1 MSTLYLVGGAA
12 AVSLALGFGAGW
24 TTQGWRQDAARL
36 AAEQVATQAARDN
49 VKQRDRAAEAYQDGQ
64 DAARRDAVKNDPK
77 VIYVAS
83 KPEYRD
89 ACLDDDGL
97 QLVADEI
104 RAANARRRKP
114 AAVPGDPGPE
124 HEVEG
129 RPAAVERG
137 DDPPVR

>member
-1 MSTLYLVGGAA
+1 MNYLIAAAIAAAGLCGAA
-12 AVSLALGFGAGW
+12 AGW
-24 TTQGWRQDAARL
+24 VAQGWRQDAARY
-36 AAEQVATQAARDN
+36 AAEQAATQAMRDN

-64 DAARRDAVKNDPK
+64 EAARRTAVKNDPK

-83 KPEYRD
+83 KPEYRAD
-89 ACLDDDGL
+89 CLDDDGL

-124 HEVEG
+124 HQVEG

>member
-1 MSTLYLVGGAA
+1 MNHLIAA
-12 AVSLALGFGAGW
+12 AIIAAGLCGTAAGW
-24 TTQGWRQDAARL
+24 VAQGWRQDAARY
-36 AAEQVATQAARDN
+36 AAEQTATQTMRDN
-49 VKQRDRAAEAYQDGQ
+49 VKLRDRAAEAYQDGQ
-64 DAARRDAVKNDPK
+64 EAARRTAVKNDPK

-83 KPEYRD
+83 KPEYRAD
-89 ACLDDDGL
+89 CLDDDGL

-104 RAANARRRKP
+104 RTANARRRKP

>member
-1 MSTLYLVGGAA
+1 MNLYLLAGGAA
-12 AVSLALGFGAGW
+12 LCAAAGFAGGW
-24 TTQGWRQDAARL
+24 TTQGWRQDAARY
-36 AAEQVATQAARDN
+36 AAEQVATQAQRDN
-49 VKQRDRAAEAYQDGQ
+49 AKHRDRAAEAYQDGQ

-114 AAVPGDPGPE
+114 AAVPGNPGPE